1 MAGLKIAITGDGQLF
16 QIWPS
21 HAMTRFPK
29 ATLYDRSAAVTALRR
44 AEAELGAKGLLDPEG
59 QASARR
65 TAENLANP
73 PAVDATVTFS
83 GPIQNGIVKVTC
95 KNGNEKVFQI
105 RLLSLE
111 YEAIKQAFFHVDD
124 AITRCAATP
133 AVV

>member
-29 ATLYDRSAAVTALRR
+29 ATLYDRSAAVTACRR

-83 GPIQNGIVKVTC
+83 GPIQNGTVKVTC

-111 YEAIKQAFFHVDD
+111 DEAIKQAFFHVDD

>member
-29 ATLYDRSAAVTALRR
+29 ATLYDRSAAVTAFRR
-44 AEAELGAKGLLDPEG
+44 AEAALGAKGLLDPEG

-83 GPIQNGIVKVTC
+83 GPIQNGKVKVTC

-111 YEAIKQAFFHVDD
+111 DEAIKQAFFHVDD